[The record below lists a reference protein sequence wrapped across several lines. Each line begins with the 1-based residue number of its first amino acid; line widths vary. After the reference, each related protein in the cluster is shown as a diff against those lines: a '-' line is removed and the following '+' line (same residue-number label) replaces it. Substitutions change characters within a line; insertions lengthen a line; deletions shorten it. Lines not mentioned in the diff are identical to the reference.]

1 MSDLLQRVECNF
13 QNRRLPGRGQTV
25 LVAVSGGPDSMT
37 LLHLLHKLSA
47 QQRWKLA
54 VAHFNHQLRG
64 RSSGADERLVRKTA
78 AMMGLPVIAER
89 ASVKQFAEKSKL
101 SIEMAARKLRH
112 EFFAR
117 AAKKRGIRIVALAHH
132 ADDQVE
138 LFFLR
143 LLRGA
148 GAEGLSGMKWRN
160 ASPAHSGITLVRPLL
175 AESKSALKAWAA
187 RENIK
192 FREDATNAK
201 LQIRRNRVRHEL
213 LPLLGKKYQPALAP
227 VILRQM
233 DILAAEGEFVEAAAR
248 KWLESKRRKNF
259 GALPAALQRRCLQI
273 QLAQKGLPANFELIE
288 RLRAFENQPVVIRKD
303 TAVFRDAAGRVRAQP
318 PREPGFMTGQVRHRL
333 AGGAGE
339 FSFEKVRFVWKIELL
354 PAGTV
359 HAPKIGV
366 NCEHY
371 DADKVG
377 MAIELRH
384 WRPGDRFQPIGMGS
398 AAKLQDLFTNQK
410 VPRAERRRLI
420 VAASATGELF
430 WVEGLR
436 LGELFKL
443 DKNTIRGLKW
453 CWERV
458 Y

>member
-1 MSDLLQRVECNF
+1 VGNLPERIEESIRV
-13 QNRRLPGRGQTV
+13 RRLFKDGEPV
-25 LVAVSGGPDSMT
+25 LVAVSGGLDSMV
-37 LLHLLHKLSA
+37 LLHVLARLA
-47 QQRWKLA
+47 QSHRWGLV

-64 RSSGADERLVRKTA
+64 RSSDADERFVRQA
-78 AMMGLPVIAER
+78 AKNLGLSFMADR
-89 ASVKQFAEKSKL
+89 ADVGAHAATRGI
-101 SIEMAARKLRH
+101 SIEMAARELRH
-112 EFFAR
+112 DFLAR
-117 AAKKRGIRIVALAHH
+117 AAVKSGIRVMALAHH

-160 ASPAHSGITLVRPLL
+160 ASPAHSGITLARPLL
-175 AESKSALKAWAA
+175 SEKKSSLRAWAT
-187 RENIK
+187 REKIH
-192 FREDATNAK
+192 FREDASNAK

-213 LPLLGKKYQPALAP
+213 LPLLEKKYQPALAP

-233 DILAAEGEFVEAAAR
+233 DIFGAEGEFVELAAR
-248 KWLESKRRKNF
+248 KWLESKRRKIF
-259 GALPAALQRRCLQI
+259 SALPVALQRRCLQI
-273 QLAQKGLPANFELIE
+273 QLARQGVPANFELIE
-288 RLRAFENQPVVIRKD
+288 QLRAFEDRPVVVRDDMAI
-303 TAVFRDAAGRVRAQP
+303 FRDAAGVVRTQLA
-318 PREPGFMTGQVRHRL
+318 REPGFILGHLRRRL
-333 AGGAGE
+333 RGSAGE
-339 FSFEKVRFVWKIELL
+339 IMFEKMRLLWEIMPL

-359 HAPKIGV
+359 HASKTGV
-366 NCEHY
+366 NCEYY

-398 AAKLQDLFTNQK
+398 AVKLQDIFTNRK
-410 VPRAERRRLI
+410 VPRAERHRLI
-420 VAASATGELF
+420 VAATAAGELF

-443 DKNTIRGLKW
+443 DKNTVRGLKW

-458 Y
+458 